1 MLIKIAKGN
10 YGYNN
15 GVTVRVKKPSDKPF
29 SVSDEEARRLVALGV
44 AEIVSEGGILP
55 ASDEGTDIADIKED
69 APEIENEFEIPLY
82 NDLLTRAELQAIAKE
97 YGIEI
102 SDRATKSEMIKAL
115 DDYFADM
122 PDPSE
127 V

>member
-1 MLIKIAKGN
+1 MYIKMIDGA

-15 GVTVRVKKPSDKPF
+15 GVTVKPKTPADEPF
-29 SVSDEEARRLVALGV
+29 PVSDEEARRLVALGV

-55 ASDEGTDIADIKED
+55 ASDEGTDVTVNVPD
-69 APEIENEFEIPLY
+69 IENESEIPQY
-82 NDLLTRAELQAIAKE
+82 SDFSTNSELQAIAEE
-97 YGIEI
+97 YGIKI
-102 SDRATKSEMIKAL
+102 SARATKSEMIKAL